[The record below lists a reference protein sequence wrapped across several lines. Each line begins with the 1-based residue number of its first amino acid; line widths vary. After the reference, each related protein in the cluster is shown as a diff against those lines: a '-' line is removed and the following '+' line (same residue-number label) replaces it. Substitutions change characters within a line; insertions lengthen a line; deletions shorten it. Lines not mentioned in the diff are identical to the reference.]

1 MDYIH
6 QREQQPRQQEI
17 ESSPIDVLIA
27 LHACDMATDEAIFCG
42 ISSRSQIIVTAP
54 CCHKEVRGQMDAFFS
69 RPRDGLAEPLN
80 DLLRYGIFREREAEM
95 VTGVCFPIYNMHE
108 FTSTLLTIG
117 SLGLD
122 SIRALLLEWAG
133 YEVKVMEFVSGEHTA
148 KNVMISAVKNKKNVS
163 EVERTR
169 IKGKLENLMAT
180 FGVTKH
186 RLYDLLLSP

>member
-1 MDYIH
+1 MQQTQEVARNLGSDFDRLSFVHCNIMDYIH

-95 VTGVCFPIYNMHE
+95 VTGVFPDI
-108 FTSTLLTIG
+108 
-117 SLGLD
+117 
-122 SIRALLLEWAG
+122 
-133 YEVKVMEFVSGEHTA
+133 
-148 KNVMISAVKNKKNVS
+148 
-163 EVERTR
+163 
-169 IKGKLENLMAT
+169 
-180 FGVTKH
+180 
-186 RLYDLLLSP
+186 